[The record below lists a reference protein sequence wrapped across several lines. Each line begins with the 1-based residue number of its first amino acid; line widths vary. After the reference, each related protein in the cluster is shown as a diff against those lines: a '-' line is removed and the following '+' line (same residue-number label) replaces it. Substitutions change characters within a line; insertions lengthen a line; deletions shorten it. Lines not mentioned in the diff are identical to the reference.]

1 MTTPDALAAWEAEV
15 QRPLLDVERLI
26 QAGDALRD
34 ALTDHSP
41 QGVQTPLLKY
51 LSHRSGCGSL
61 AVEPADIGEWIS
73 AGLPCDCGL
82 DAALQAGTGDVPV
95 TEPQ

>member
-34 ALTDHSP
+34 ALTDLLAA
-41 QGVQTPLLKY
+41 PLKKY